1 VKQYRT
7 NRMTSLVNAVF
18 SAMVRKGRGP
28 APMHVLTTTGRKSG
42 QSRSVPVDVI
52 EIEGV
57 RYLVAPYGPVGWVH
71 NIRANPEVTLSRGH
85 EAATWQAAEV
95 HGAEAVQPIR
105 EYIRLIRVTKDYWEV
120 GPDAS
125 DEQIEAIVPRHPV
138 FRLVPSGSAS
148 GTEQR

>member
-1 VKQYRT
+1 
-7 NRMTSLVNAVF
+7 MTSLVNAVF

-105 EYIRLIRVTKDYWEV
+105 EYIRLIRVTMDYWEV